1 MSIEKISECLTSATN
16 KIQIADTPKI
26 GSNIAFQNIKSPLN
40 SINLPNI
47 NLPTTTVDV
56 FEKQGKKGFSFM
68 QFLKAAVNEL
78 FNK

>member
-40 SINLPNI
+40 SINLP
-47 NLPTTTVDV
+47 TTTVDV